1 MKILA
6 LDTAT
11 EGCSAAL
18 WIDELVGEREVEAER
33 GHAELILTMV
43 DEVLS
48 EAGVPLSSLDAIA
61 FGRGPGAFTGV
72 RLAASVA
79 QGLAFG
85 AGLPVV
91 PISDLQA
98 VAQRVFDLRTGGL
111 KRAERPPA
119 GQRPAELQPVA
130 PLTTLTPNRVLVC
143 NDARMHEV
151 YWACFELGD
160 NRLMRIEGT
169 EHVSPPAQVALP
181 ASWIGQQVLGAG
193 RGFRVYPI
201 LQEKLSNLVPDV
213 MNDVL
218 PCASAIASLAAEEVR
233 SGRVLPAE
241 EALPV
246 YLRDDVAQPKPT

>member
-18 WIDELVGEREVEAER
+18 WIDGLVGEREVEAER
-33 GHAELILTMV
+33 GHAEIILTMV

-48 EAGVPLSSLDAIA
+48 EAGVSLSSLDAIA

-98 VAQRVFDLRTGGL
+98 VAQRVFDLRDGSMSSRQLRSKTSL
-111 KRAERPPA
+111 TS
-119 GQRPAELQPVA
+119 LA
-130 PLTTLTPNRVLVC
+130 PHRVLVC
-143 NDARMHEV
+143 NDARMQEV
-151 YWACFELGD
+151 YWACFELRE

-169 EHVSPPAQVALP
+169 EHVSPPVQVTLP
-181 ASWIGQQVLGAG
+181 ASWSGKQVLGAG
-193 RGFRVYPI
+193 RGFRAYPI
-201 LQEKLSNLVPDV
+201 LKEKLNNLVSEV
-213 MNDVL
+213 MDDAL
-218 PCASAIASLAAEEVR
+218 PCASVIASLAVEEVR
-233 SGRVLPAE
+233 QGRLLSAE
-241 EALPV
+241 QALPV